1 MIADNKALPQDWYHP
16 PSKETGSLKQ
26 GRELAIGYGT
36 DIQETLKF
44 SLAEGVEKETGF
56 IKVFVSNVY
65 VDMSSVAQRSPLL
78 ERVGERGAA
87 KVPMQVLSGWNSRI
101 YALTVARSEDSLQVN
116 VLHL

>member
-1 MIADNKALPQDWYHP
+1 MISENKVLPQEWYRP
-16 PSKETGSLKQ
+16 PNNKTDPLEP

-44 SLAEGVEKETGF
+44 SLAEEIKKETGF

-65 VDMSSVAQRSPLL
+65 VDMSSIAQRSPLL
-78 ERVGERGAA
+78 DKVGGRGAA

-101 YALTVARSEDSLQVN
+101 YALTVARSEDSL
-116 VLHL
+116 